1 MRKSILKI
9 STDKDKN
16 NIKHLKS
23 KDLTNRKLLLLGGTK
38 GEDVHLKKI
47 KKDDTNKNYYT

>member
-38 GEDVHLKKI
+38 GEDAHLKKI